1 MSFPI
6 IGLVGGDWTQ
16 SIFQGEANKLGIGIK
31 FANDPITSEGL
42 IAFAQGCDLICVS
55 PEVVAPSTIKSAERA
70 GVKVYPSS
78 KTLEQ
83 LALINKSNRSGDL
96 LSILIARS
104 AHTQVA
110 SWPVTLV
117 TEDLTITP
125 LPGVSE
131 EQSLEI
137 QLSVLKL
144 AGEIDLVGGF
154 ELLVDATDHKK
165 LVGINWLTPLARFWT
180 QIESITNYFEQYL
193 RAVLDLPLGST
204 EIISTFTVTGKLRSD
219 PASDDYRPYLHLMA
233 RNPNLKFDQSIKQVA
248 ISGSDLESLLTEVIH
263 AQQYYSGEIDE

>member
-6 IGLVGGDWTQ
+6 VGLVGSDWAQ
-16 SIFQGEANKLGIGIK
+16 SVYKSEANKLGIGIR
-31 FANDPITSEGL
+31 FANNTITSEEL
-42 IAFAQGCDLICVS
+42 IAFAKECDLVCVN
-55 PEVVAPSTIKSAERA
+55 PEVIAPSTIKSAERA

-83 LALINKSNRSGDL
+83 LSLVNKNNGSGDL

-117 TEDLTITP
+117 TEGLTISP
-125 LPGVSE
+125 LPGASE

-137 QLSVLKL
+137 QLSALKL
-144 AGEIDLVGGF
+144 AGEIDLIGGF
-154 ELLVDATDHKK
+154 ELLVDATDYKK
-165 LVGINWLTPLARFWT
+165 LVGINWLTPFARFWT
-180 QIESITNYFEQYL
+180 QIGSTTNYFEQYL

-204 EIISTFTVTGKLRSD
+204 EITSAFTVTGKLKSD

-233 RNPNLKFDQSIKQVA
+233 RNPKLKFDQSIKQVA
-248 ISGSDLESLLTEVIH
+248 ISGSELESLLTEVIH
-263 AQQYYSGEIDE
+263 AQQYFSGEIEE

>member
-6 IGLVGGDWTQ
+6 IGLVGSDWAQ
-16 SIFQGEANKLGIGIK
+16 FIFQDEANKLGIGIK
-31 FANDPITSEGL
+31 FASSPISSEGL
-42 IAFAQGCDLICVS
+42 IAFAQGCAFICVNPAS
-55 PEVVAPSTIKSAERA
+55 IEPSTIKSAERA
-70 GVKVYPSS
+70 GIKVYPSS

-83 LALINKSNRSGDL
+83 LSLIDKNNGSGEL

-117 TEDLTITP
+117 TEDLTISP

-131 EQSLEI
+131 ELSLEI
-137 QLSVLKL
+137 QLYALKL
-144 AGEIDLVGGF
+144 AREIDLVGGF
-154 ELLVDATDHKK
+154 ELIVDAADYKN
-165 LVGINWLTPLARFWT
+165 LVEINWLTPLARFWT
-180 QIESITNYFEQYL
+180 KIGSTTNYFEQYL

-204 EIISTFTVTGKLRSD
+204 EITSAYTVTGKLKSD

-248 ISGSDLESLLTEVIH
+248 ISGSELESLLTEVIH
-263 AQQYYSGEIDE
+263 AQQYYSGEIEE